1 MKKLIAILS
10 SMMMITTASLPIIAC
25 HTKQNK
31 FENNNSI
38 TNTHSTASLFAK
50 ELILADQLQVNL
62 QEIKNRNNQKDLA
75 LLLDEYN
82 LKLDN
87 TDPSIRNISSSNE
100 LISQYFE
107 KDSYKNVL
115 DSNIKLDSQK
125 KLSNPLFSEIF
136 KLFGLGTTDL
146 DKFSDDITN
155 ILTLL
160 VNLNPMFISS
170 NFDKS
175 NTTLQSFFKNIKP
188 SLKTLFD
195 SITTQKEGITKN
207 VKEFQEKLNVN
218 EKYKNLKVED
228 LDIAFYTSLI
238 NAIGTGIGTKDFKA
252 IEIKI
257 ENTNETLQKAG
268 EMLAKITDSPAKPT
282 QNKEWDIVLYT
293 LQALQFLQLKLSLF
307 ENVKTHTP
315 SSANNLFDDKKTN
328 QEFLTELYKDK
339 TIANITEKRP
349 SSINLKYLLSFF
361 KKAVEELKDEKQLDG
376 YELQKLLAMLFLSP
390 AEVKYGDSFN
400 KNDKEQVQK
409 FYKEQKAHPS
419 INILTAV
426 IKDLLSKNLKNF
438 IKDATDEKIKKFID
452 ESIPHIYKWLAY
464 SSNNLLTG
472 QHNAYQVLS
481 SLFAHTIPAIII
493 SLKENTNLLK
503 EIKDDFVPFVSSLV
517 FGFISEDI
525 LQIAFPIFNK
535 NDKNSF
541 KTLYSGDVFLL
552 DKVDGMF
559 NKFKEEAKKKITEI
573 AKFVP
578 TLKLDASKI
587 DFDQA
592 KPYIDIFKGIY
603 DQIFKN
609 VKHLNLKT
617 LLTTPLNKIDSDSWK
632 ERNIAK
638 PLQNKSVADILDT
651 LLKSLNIQC
660 NEKLAD
666 LSSSNINLTNL
677 TNITTLI
684 DNYTYKANGVDYQNK
699 TQLADI
705 LKANPDKTLEI
716 LGWTFDSKKPI
727 GKGSLIDVFL
737 SKVFNFKTNQNT
749 DKSEN
754 AINQLAKII
763 ASANSSLDTLFDS
776 NIEITFEFKDTKKN
790 SSDQLLSET
799 LIASVKNKNN
809 NSESKYFFTYSR
821 DKQSK
826 FKFVKITKN

>member
-38 TNTHSTASLFAK
+38 TNAHSTASLFAK

-87 TDPSIRNISSSNE
+87 TDPSIKNISSSNE
-100 LISQYFE
+100 LINQYFE

-238 NAIGTGIGTKDFKA
+238 NAIGLGIGTKDFKTLD
-252 IEIKI
+252 INV

-268 EMLAKITDSPAKPT
+268 EMLAKITDSPATPT
-282 QNKEWDIVLYT
+282 KNKEWDIVLYT

-307 ENVKTHTP
+307 ENVKSHTP
-315 SSANNLFDDKKTN
+315 TSANNLFDDKKTN

-339 TIANITEKRP
+339 TIANITQKRH

-361 KKAVEELKDEKQLDG
+361 KNTVDELKDEKQLDG

-390 AEVKYGDSFN
+390 NKVEYPDRGADDSKQYYEN
-400 KNDKEQVQK
+400 K
-409 FYKEQKAHPS
+409 KAHPS
-419 INILTAV
+419 ITLLTIMA
-426 IKDLLSKNLKNF
+426 KDL
-438 IKDATDEKIKKFID
+438 IEKKLEALIPNEKEGIKKFMN
-452 ESIPHIYKWLAY
+452 ESIPHLYKWISFA
-464 SSNNLLTG
+464 SNNLLTG
-472 QHNAYQVLS
+472 TKNAYDTLGILFTKTMSPILS
-481 SLFAHTIPAIII
+481 SLIKNTTILKDKVKGKEELIPSAPALLFA
-493 SLKENTNLLK
+493 
-503 EIKDDFVPFVSSLV
+503 LV
-517 FGFISEDI
+517 LAPTLS
-525 LQIAFPIFNK
+525 IAFPIITNEK
-535 NDKNSF
+535 DENKNSF
-541 KTLYSGDVFLL
+541 KILYSGDVFLI
-552 DKVDGMF
+552 D
-559 NKFKEEAKKKITEI
+559 
-573 AKFVP
+573 
-578 TLKLDASKI
+578 KLDEFFEAVKKEIKEKLSSFGVDVNQI
-587 DFDQA
+587 PFDQA
-592 KPYIDIFKGIY
+592 KPYIDIFKSIY

-651 LLKSLNIQC
+651 LLKSLNIQG

-677 TNITTLI
+677 TDITTLI

-699 TQLADI
+699 TQLSDI

-716 LGWTFDSKKPI
+716 LGWTSDSKEPI

-737 SKVFNFKTNQNT
+737 SKMFNFKTNQNT

-809 NSESKYFFTYSR
+809 NSESKYSFTYSR

>member
-87 TDPSIRNISSSNE
+87 TDSSIKNISSSDE
-100 LISQYFE
+100 LINQYFE

-136 KLFGLGTTDL
+136 KLFGLGTTNL

-238 NAIGTGIGTKDFKA
+238 NAIGLGIGTKDFKA

-268 EMLAKITDSPAKPT
+268 EMLAKITDSPAQPT

-307 ENVKTHTP
+307 ENVKSHTP
-315 SSANNLFDDKKTN
+315 TSANNLFDDKKTN

-339 TIANITEKRP
+339 TIENITKKRP

-361 KKAVEELKDEKQLDG
+361 KNAVDELKDEKQLDG

-390 AEVKYGDSFN
+390 NKVEYPDKGMDDS
-400 KNDKEQVQK
+400 KEYYEGK
-409 FYKEQKAHPS
+409 KAHPL
-419 INILTAV
+419 ITLLAAV
-426 IKDLLSKNLKNF
+426 AKHF
-438 IKDATDEKIKKFID
+438 IENKLGELAPTEKEGIKKFTN
-452 ESIPHIYKWLAY
+452 ESIPHVYKWISFA
-464 SSNNLLTG
+464 SNNLLTG
-472 QHNAYQVLS
+472 TKNAYDTLGILFTKTMSPILS
-481 SLFAHTIPAIII
+481 SLIKNTTILKDKVKGKEDLIPSVPALLFALVLAPTLSIAFPIITNE
-493 SLKENTNLLK
+493 KDENKNSFKVLYGGDVFLIDKLDEFFEAVKK
-503 EIKDDFVPFVSSLV
+503 EIKDKLSS
-517 FGFISEDI
+517 FGVDVN
-525 LQIAFPIFNK
+525 QIP
-535 NDKNSF
+535 
-541 KTLYSGDVFLL
+541 L
-552 DKVDGMF
+552 
-559 NKFKEEAKKKITEI
+559 
-573 AKFVP
+573 
-578 TLKLDASKI
+578 
-587 DFDQA
+587 DQA

-651 LLKSLNIQC
+651 LLKSLNIQG

-677 TNITTLI
+677 TDITTLI

-727 GKGSLIDVFL
+727 GSGSLIDVFL

-821 DKQSK
+821 DKQDK

>member
-10 SMMMITTASLPIIAC
+10 SIMMITTASLPIIAC

-87 TDPSIRNISSSNE
+87 TDPSIKNISSSNE
-100 LISQYFE
+100 LINQYFE

-238 NAIGTGIGTKDFKA
+238 NAIGLGIGTKDFKTVD
-252 IEIKI
+252 INVD
-257 ENTNETLQKAG
+257 NTNETLQKAG

-315 SSANNLFDDKKTN
+315 TSANNLFDDKKTN
-328 QEFLTELYKDK
+328 QEFLTELYKNK
-339 TIANITEKRP
+339 TIAHITEKRP

-361 KKAVEELKDEKQLDG
+361 KKAVDELKDEKQLDG
-376 YELQKLLAMLFLSP
+376 YELQKLLAMLFLSTAKNEYP
-390 AEVKYGDSFN
+390 DKIGTDDSKEYYEN
-400 KNDKEQVQK
+400 KN
-409 FYKEQKAHPS
+409 AHPL
-419 INILTAV
+419 ITLLTA
-426 IKDLLSKNLKNF
+426 I
-438 IKDATDEKIKKFID
+438 IKKFIENKLESLAPNDKDGIKKFTD
-452 ESIPHIYKWLAY
+452 ESIPHLYKWISFA
-464 SSNNLLTG
+464 SNNLLTG
-472 QHNAYQVLS
+472 TKNAYDTLGILFTKTMSPILS
-481 SLFAHTIPAIII
+481 SLFKHTNILKDKVKGREELVASAPA
-493 SLKENTNLLK
+493 LLFALGLAK
-503 EIKDDFVPFVSSLV
+503 TLT
-517 FGFISEDI
+517 
-525 LQIAFPIFNK
+525 IAFPIIT
-535 NDKNSF
+535 NDKDENKNSF
-541 KTLYSGDVFLL
+541 KILYGGDVFL
-552 DKVDGMF
+552 VD
-559 NKFKEEAKKKITEI
+559 
-573 AKFVP
+573 
-578 TLKLDASKI
+578 KLDEFFEAVKKEITKNLTSVGFDVEQI
-587 DFDQA
+587 PFDQA
-592 KPYIDIFKGIY
+592 KPYLDLFKGIY

-638 PLQNKSVADILDT
+638 PLQNKSVADILNT
-651 LLKSLNIQC
+651 LLKSLNIQG
-660 NEKLAD
+660 NEKLDD

-677 TNITTLI
+677 TDITTLI

-763 ASANSSLDTLFDS
+763 ATANSSLDTLFDS

-809 NSESKYFFTYSR
+809 NSESKYSFTYSR

>member
-38 TNTHSTASLFAK
+38 TNTHLTASLFAK

-87 TDPSIRNISSSNE
+87 TDPSIKNISSSNE

-136 KLFGLGTTDL
+136 KLFGLGRTDL

-175 NTTLQSFFKNIKP
+175 NTTLQSFFNNLKP

-207 VKEFQEKLNVN
+207 VKDFQEKLDVN
-218 EKYKNLKVED
+218 EKYKELKVED

-238 NAIGTGIGTKDFKA
+238 NAIGLGIGTKDFKTV
-252 IEIKI
+252 EI
-257 ENTNETLQKAG
+257 NTKNTSETLQKTG
-268 EMLAKITDSPAKPT
+268 EMLAKITDSPAKPV
-282 QNKEWDIVLYT
+282 QGKEWDIVLYT

-307 ENVKTHTP
+307 ENAKSHTP
-315 SSANNLFDDKKTN
+315 TSSNNLFDDKKTN
-328 QEFLTELYKDK
+328 QEFLTEIYKDK

-361 KKAVEELKDEKQLDG
+361 KKATDELKDEKQLDG

-390 AEVKYGDSFN
+390 NKVEYPDREADDSKQYYEN
-400 KNDKEQVQK
+400 K
-409 FYKEQKAHPS
+409 KAHPS
-419 INILTAV
+419 ITLLTIMA
-426 IKDLLSKNLKNF
+426 KDL
-438 IKDATDEKIKKFID
+438 IEKKLEALIPNEKEGIKKFIND
-452 ESIPHIYKWLAY
+452 SIPYLYKWISFA
-464 SSNNLLTG
+464 SNNLLTG
-472 QHNAYQVLS
+472 TKNAYNTLGILFTKTMSPILTSLIKNTTILKDKVKGKEELIPS
-481 SLFAHTIPAIII
+481 APAFLFALILAPTLSIAFPIITNE
-493 SLKENTNLLK
+493 KDENKNSFKILYGGDVFLIDKLDEFFEAVKK
-503 EIKDDFVPFVSSLV
+503 EIKDKLSA
-517 FGFISEDI
+517 FGVDI
-525 LQIAFPIFNK
+525 P
-535 NDKNSF
+535 
-541 KTLYSGDVFLL
+541 
-552 DKVDGMF
+552 
-559 NKFKEEAKKKITEI
+559 
-573 AKFVP
+573 
-578 TLKLDASKI
+578 
-587 DFDQA
+587 FDQA

-609 VKHLNLKT
+609 VKKLNLKT
-617 LLTTPLNKIDSDSWK
+617 LLTTPLNKIDPDSWK

-651 LLKSLNIQC
+651 LLKTLNIQG

-677 TNITTLI
+677 TDITTLI

-776 NIEITFEFKDTKKN
+776 NIEITFEFKNTKKN

-799 LIASVKNKNN
+799 LIASVKNKTN
-809 NSESKYFFTYSR
+809 NSESKYSFTYSR

>member
-62 QEIKNRNNQKDLA
+62 QEIKNRNDQKNLD

-87 TDPSIRNISSSNE
+87 TDPSIKNISSSNE
-100 LISQYFE
+100 LINQYFE

-228 LDIAFYTSLI
+228 LDIA
-238 NAIGTGIGTKDFKA
+238 IGTKDFTA

-268 EMLAKITDSPAKPT
+268 EMLAKITDSPAQPT

-307 ENVKTHTP
+307 ENVKSHTP
-315 SSANNLFDDKKTN
+315 ISANNLFDDKKTN

-349 SSINLKYLLSFF
+349 SSINLKYLLSFI
-361 KKAVEELKDEKQLDG
+361 KNAVDELKDEKQLDG
-376 YELQKLLAMLFLSP
+376 YELQKLLAMLFLST
-390 AEVKYGDSFN
+390 AEVKYGESFN
-400 KNDKEQVQK
+400 SKDKEQVQK

-472 QHNAYQVLS
+472 QHNAYQTLS
-481 SLFAHTIPAIII
+481 SLFAHTIPSIII
-493 SLKENTNLLK
+493 SLKENTDLLK
-503 EIKDDFVPFVSSLV
+503 EIQNDFVPLISSLV

-525 LQIAFPIFNK
+525 LQIAFPIFDK

-541 KTLYSGDVFLL
+541 KTLYSGDVFLV
-552 DKVDGMF
+552 DKVDEMF

-573 AKFVP
+573 ASLVP
-578 TLKLDASKI
+578 NLKLDASKI
-587 DFDQA
+587 DFDVA

-651 LLKSLNIQC
+651 LLKSLNIQGS
-660 NEKLAD
+660 EKLDD

-677 TNITTLI
+677 TDITTLI

-699 TQLADI
+699 TQLSDI

-763 ASANSSLDTLFDS
+763 ASANSSLDTSFDS

>member
-87 TDPSIRNISSSNE
+87 TDPSIKNISSSNE
-100 LISQYFE
+100 LINQYFE

-207 VKEFQEKLNVN
+207 VKEFQEKLNIN

-238 NAIGTGIGTKDFKA
+238 NAIGLGIGTKDFTT
-252 IEIKI
+252 IEINV

-268 EMLAKITDSPAKPT
+268 EMLVKITDSPAQPT

-307 ENVKTHTP
+307 ENVKSHTP
-315 SSANNLFDDKKTN
+315 TSANNLFDDKKTN

-361 KKAVEELKDEKQLDG
+361 KNAVDELKDEKQLDG

-390 AEVKYGDSFN
+390 N
-400 KNDKEQVQK
+400 KVEYPDKGMDD
-409 FYKEQKAHPS
+409 YKEYYEGKKAHPL
-419 INILTAV
+419 ITLLTAV
-426 IKDLLSKNLKNF
+426 AKHF
-438 IKDATDEKIKKFID
+438 IENKLGELAPTEKENIKKFTN
-452 ESIPHIYKWLAY
+452 ESIPHLYKWISFA
-464 SSNNLLTG
+464 SNNLLTG
-472 QHNAYQVLS
+472 TKNAYDTLGILFTKTMSPILS
-481 SLFAHTIPAIII
+481 SLIKNTTILKDKVKGKEELIPSAPALLFA
-493 SLKENTNLLK
+493 
-503 EIKDDFVPFVSSLV
+503 LV
-517 FGFISEDI
+517 LAPTLS
-525 LQIAFPIFNK
+525 IAFPIITNEK
-535 NDKNSF
+535 DENKNSF
-541 KTLYSGDVFLL
+541 KVLYGGDVFLI
-552 DKVDGMF
+552 D
-559 NKFKEEAKKKITEI
+559 
-573 AKFVP
+573 
-578 TLKLDASKI
+578 KLDEFFEAVKKEIKEKLSSLGVDPNQI
-587 DFDQA
+587 PFDQA
-592 KPYIDIFKGIY
+592 KPYLDLFKGIY

-651 LLKSLNIQC
+651 LLKSLNIQG
-660 NEKLAD
+660 NEKLDD

-677 TNITTLI
+677 TDITTLI

-809 NSESKYFFTYSR
+809 NTESKYSFTYSR
-821 DKQSK
+821 DKQDK
-826 FKFVKITKN
+826 FKFVKIAKN